1 MKPCLLALGIQTALP
16 ITLQARHDAASGD
29 VVKSKKEGSL
39 APTELKLKAD
49 NHLSCQESE
58 MARPSRGARGMGF
71 ASRWGRYLVIKKSLP
86 AMGQR
91 RVTTTRPSR
100 NLGGFVIYLAVVP
113 RGWA

>member
-71 ASRWGRYLVIKKSLP
+71 ASRWGSNLVLK
-86 AMGQR
+86 
-91 RVTTTRPSR
+91 
-100 NLGGFVIYLAVVP
+100 
-113 RGWA
+113 